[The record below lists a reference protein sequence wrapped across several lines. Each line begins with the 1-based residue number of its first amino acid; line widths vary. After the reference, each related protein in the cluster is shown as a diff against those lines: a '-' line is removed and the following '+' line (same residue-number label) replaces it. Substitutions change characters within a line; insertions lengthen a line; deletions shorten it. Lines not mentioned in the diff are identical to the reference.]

1 MNHNKL
7 PLIIQ
12 GGMGVNISSPLL
24 ASTVSRLNQ
33 QGTISGTALEWV
45 MVRSLQMGDP
55 GENFRRALA
64 SFPFQETV
72 KEIFNKFYLPG
83 GKAKSAPFKGISHI
97 NLKPSGLLI
106 ALIICANFA
115 MVTLAKEGHDKPV
128 SINYLEKIAMPHV
141 YALTG
146 AIMAG
151 VDIITM
157 GAGIPLQIPHLIN
170 DIVNHRETTYTIPV
184 TGDTIKSFAM
194 KFDPAKFFGTRLP
207 DLKRPKFL
215 PIIASNLLATLFL
228 KKSPEGSVDGFV
240 IEEPT
245 AGGHNAPP
253 RRPDPHALPGAA
265 PVYGEKDI
273 VNYKEIASL
282 GLPFW
287 IGGSHATPE
296 KLKYALSI
304 GAAGIQAGSIFALS
318 EESGMNPELRKKIR
332 KSGFEGKLKVR
343 TDARISPT
351 GFPFKLAEVD
361 GTISEKE
368 TYDSRVRV
376 CNKGLLVTPYEKEDG
391 KTGLRCAAEPY
402 EKFIE
407 KGGNP
412 DDLEGRGCLCNGL
425 LATAGVGDEVEPPMI
440 TLGDDL
446 EFLPLLM
453 KHSDDTYSAGDAIKY
468 LLCQYQ
474 EKPEIRKT

>member
-1 MNHNKL
+1 MSKDKL
-7 PLIIQ
+7 PMIIQ

-24 ASTVSRLNQ
+24 ASVVSRLNQ

-55 GENFRRALA
+55 GEHFRRALS
-64 SFPFQETV
+64 SFPFQDMV
-72 KEIFNKFYLPG
+72 KEIINKFYIPG
-83 GKAKSAPFKGISHI
+83 GKAPSTPFKGISHI
-97 NLKPSGLLI
+97 NFKPSGMLI

-128 SINYLEKIAMPHV
+128 SINYLEKIAMPHI

-146 AIMAG
+146 AIMGG
-151 VDIITM
+151 VDVITM

-170 DIVNHRETTYTIPV
+170 DIVNHRETSYTIPV
-184 TGDTIKSFAM
+184 SGDNIKSYTM
-194 KFDPAKFFGTRLP
+194 KFDPTKFFGRKLSG
-207 DLKRPKFL
+207 LKRPKFL

-228 KKSPEGSVDGFV
+228 KRSPEGSVDGFV
-240 IEEPT
+240 VEEPT

-253 RRPDPHALPGAA
+253 RRLDSNAIPGSA

-273 VNYKEIASL
+273 VNYKEIAALS
-282 GLPFW
+282 LPFW

-296 KLKYALSI
+296 KLKYALSL
-304 GAAGIQAGSIFALS
+304 GASGIQAGSIFALA
-318 EESGMNPELRKKIR
+318 EESGMVPELRRKIR
-332 KSGFEGKLKVR
+332 KMGYEAKLTVR
-343 TDARISPT
+343 TDPRISPT

-368 TYDSRVRV
+368 IYDGRVRV
-376 CNKGLLVTPYEKEDG
+376 CNKGLLVTPFEMEGG
-391 KTGLRCAAEPY
+391 KTGLRCAAEPDS
-402 EKFIE
+402 KFIA

-412 DDLEGRGCLCNGL
+412 DELDGRGCLCNGL
-425 LATAGVGDEVEPPMI
+425 LATGGFGDQVEPPMV

-446 EFLPLLM
+446 EFLPVLM
-453 KHSDDTYSAGDAIKY
+453 KHSEDSYIAEDVIKY
-468 LLCQYQ
+468 LLG
-474 EKPEIRKT
+474 